1 MRRIYSVPIFWF
13 AVGMAMLTAFGAS
26 ALTLAL
32 LRWPVATGVLLAAG
46 VSVAMFVFIV
56 QIVTDDSHQVKREP
70 PAPELSATV
79 DGVPVKSV
87 EVMQ

>member
-46 VSVAMFVFIV
+46 VSVAMLVSIY
-56 QIVTDDSHQVKREP
+56 QIVRSDR
-70 PAPELSATV
+70 LSARMPQRDNRAAASV
-79 DGVPVKSV
+79 DGVPVK
-87 EVMQ
+87 EVTVLQ